1 MATCKECLYI
11 DECSGFTPS
20 DLDRDVF
27 DYCRKGI
34 TEEIPD
40 IEKRCSSFKPAA
52 DVVSKRDYEALLHKY
67 ELSVA
72 EREANVK
79 GFSEML
85 HKQRIDLAKE
95 IFEEISKISVP
106 SLLPTVK
113 MDWGAF
119 MELKTRY
126 TMEEL

>member
-1 MATCKECLYI
+1 MATCKECLHI
-11 DECSGFTPS
+11 EVCSGFTPT

-40 IEKRCSSFKPAA
+40 IEERCSDFENAA
-52 DVVSKRDYEALLHKY
+52 DVVPRSDYEALLHKY

-85 HKQRIDLAKE
+85 HRQRIDLAKE
-95 IFEEISKISVP
+95 IFKEISKISVP
-106 SLLPTVK
+106 SILPTVK
-113 MDWGAF
+113 MDWEAF
-119 MELKTRY
+119 MELRTRY

>member
-1 MATCKECLYI
+1 MATCKECLHYVP
-11 DECSGFTPS
+11 CFSGGKS
-20 DLDRDVF
+20 IWDN
-27 DYCRKGI
+27 
-34 TEEIPD
+34 
-40 IEKRCSSFKPAA
+40 IEQTKDDHCKDFVPAA

-85 HKQRIDLAKE
+85 HRQRIDLAKE
-95 IFEEISKISVP
+95 IFKEISKISVP
-106 SLLPTVK
+106 SILPTVK
-113 MDWGAF
+113 MDWEAF
-119 MELKTRY
+119 MELRTRY